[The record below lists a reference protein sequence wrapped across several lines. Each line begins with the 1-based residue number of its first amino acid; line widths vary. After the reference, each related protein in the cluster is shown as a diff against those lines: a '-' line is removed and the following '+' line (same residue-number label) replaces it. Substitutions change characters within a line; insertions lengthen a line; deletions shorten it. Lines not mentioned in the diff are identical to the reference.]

1 MLGRGLALGVDDTAP
16 FVAKRVAN
24 LSSIVDG
31 ALSVNPNGKLRFPA
45 HRQQPTQPMTV
56 NQQLYSLDTD
66 ELARKAQQGIE
77 FCLR

>member
-16 FVAKRVAN
+16 YVARRVDN

-31 ALSVNPNGKLRFPA
+31 ALSLDPNGTLRSPTY
-45 HRQQPTQPMTV
+45 RQQPVQLMTV
-56 NQQLYSLDTD
+56 NQQLYSLNTD

-77 FCLR
+77 FYLR